1 MEDRTPHYGSYTH
14 KLNSQYSQK
23 KMKLRTS
30 ILTLATILLPSV
42 ASAINKQERIY
53 AYGLATS
60 FNDSTVYITDIQQI
74 DDAWVDT
81 KSGFLYSRDNYSYQ
95 LRDYLKRNGVA
106 HPTCVTVYGKTR
118 KDVEKKYMA
127 IKKRYTTKGKY
138 DIKYLN
144 ASNFSYTAIIPD
156 ESEQKTTNHADKKK
170 NAE

>member
-1 MEDRTPHYGSYTH
+1 
-14 KLNSQYSQK
+14 
-23 KMKLRTS
+23 MKLRAN
-30 ILTLATILLPSV
+30 ILTLAAIILPSV
-42 ASAINKQERIY
+42 ASAINKQECIF

-74 DDAWVDT
+74 DNAWVDT

-118 KDVEKKYMA
+118 KDVEKKYMS

-138 DIKYLN
+138 DIKYIN
-144 ASNFSYTAIIPD
+144 ANDFSYSAIIPD
-156 ESEQKTTNHADKKK
+156 ESEQKTSNHNNEKKK
-170 NAE
+170 EK